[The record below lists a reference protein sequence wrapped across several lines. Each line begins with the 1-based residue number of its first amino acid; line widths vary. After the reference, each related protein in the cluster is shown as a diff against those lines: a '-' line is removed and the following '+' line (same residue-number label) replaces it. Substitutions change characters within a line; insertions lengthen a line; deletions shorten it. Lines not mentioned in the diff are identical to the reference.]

1 MSGRV
6 ALVAGA
12 SKGIGA
18 ATAEAFAAAGA
29 AVVLAARDTT
39 ALRAVADGIKARGG
53 RALAVGADV
62 TDAASMRDVVD
73 QAVTVF
79 GRLDA
84 AFNNASA
91 GPLPAPLADIDP
103 DEFDL
108 GIATNIRGTF
118 LGMKFQIP
126 AMLASGGGA
135 IVNMASVAGLNATAN
150 LAAYVA
156 GKSGIIGLTKV
167 AALDYADQGIRVERG
182 GTGPDPDLSHRG
194 SGRAGDTRSLDVDA
208 DATDG
213 LVGRG
218 GPDRALAVLGPVLVH
233 HRDRHPGRR
242 RADRREQAAADVP
255 PGPADAGCPGP
266 GWLAGRRRRAV
277 FVAEVDDA
285 EAVALG
291 VGQHDEVRVV
301 GEAVP
306 VDAAAAQRHQAVR
319 LCLLLGRIGDVQVE
333 MMPRV
338 VIRRCLAELQR
349 DHGPGSAGR
358 FQHPGPATENTVAHA
373 IAERRAPEL
382 LGPCAICNSQHHHAE
397 REHRLSLPPL
407 PPFLFSQLRH
417 RLAQ

>member
-39 ALRAVADGIKARGG
+39 ALKAVADGILARGG

-62 TDAASMRDVVD
+62 TDVASMRDVVD

-126 AMLASGGGA
+126 AMLENGGGA
-135 IVNMASVAGLNATAN
+135 IVNMASLGGLTGVAN

-156 GKSGIIGLTKV
+156 GKAGIIGLTKV
-167 AALDYADQGIRVERG
+167 AALDYADHGIRVNVVAPGTILTYHLEAAGAEAQRQAGLATPMRRIGTVTEVAETVLWLCSPQSSFITGAVIPIDG
-182 GTGPDPDLSHRG
+182 GQSAGVKPPQMYRQGQRMTAPPDG
-194 SGRAGDTRSLDVDA
+194 V
-208 DATDG
+208 
-213 LVGRG
+213 
-218 GPDRALAVLGPVLVH
+218 PDREPAARGVST
-233 HRDRHPGRR
+233 
-242 RADRREQAAADVP
+242 RE
-255 PGPADAGCPGP
+255 
-266 GWLAGRRRRAV
+266 
-277 FVAEVDDA
+277 E
-285 EAVALG
+285 
-291 VGQHDEVRVV
+291 
-301 GEAVP
+301 
-306 VDAAAAQRHQAVR
+306 QR
-319 LCLLLGRIGDVQVE
+319 
-333 MMPRV
+333 
-338 VIRRCLAELQR
+338 
-349 DHGPGSAGR
+349 
-358 FQHPGPATENTVAHA
+358 
-373 IAERRAPEL
+373 
-382 LGPCAICNSQHHHAE
+382 
-397 REHRLSLPPL
+397 
-407 PPFLFSQLRH
+407 
-417 RLAQ
+417 